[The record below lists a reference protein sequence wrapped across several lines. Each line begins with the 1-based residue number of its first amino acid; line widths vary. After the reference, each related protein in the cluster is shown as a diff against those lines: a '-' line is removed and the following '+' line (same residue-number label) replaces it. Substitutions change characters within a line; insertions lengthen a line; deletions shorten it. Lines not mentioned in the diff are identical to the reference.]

1 MPQNTKVYV
10 LANCNTASASEA
22 LIGAMV
28 CYGALDYKNIFLS
41 QYSDAYINWL
51 TESGAEVKTARSY
64 GKGIMQSSF
73 TNFVTGE
80 VLKLTTAK
88 IYWPDEA
95 TCIHDT
101 GVTVKGGCTAVPA
114 EWEWTK
120 DDTELRTAVG
130 MIK

>member
-1 MPQNTKVYV
+1 MFV
-10 LANCNTASASEA
+10 LANAGTASASEA

-28 CYGALDYKNIFLS
+28 CYGALDYKNVFVS

-51 TESGAEVKTARSY
+51 YPDGKGVKNARSY

-73 TNFVTGE
+73 TNFSTGE

-88 IYWPDEA
+88 IFWPDET
-95 TCIHDT
+95 TCIHDV
-101 GVTVKGGCTAVPA
+101 GVTVGDGCTPLPA

-120 DDTELRTAVG
+120 DDAELKTAVEI
-130 MIK
+130 IKDRI